1 MQTTV
6 CTPSAAGLQAVFGG
20 GGGGSGVKDQID
32 TAIDA
37 LVKGSRS
44 FQAHHRRPVVLVL
57 DDVDKCA
64 RQHRTANPKALHLGG
79 GWTQQRPTECSYGR
93 FTAVSPRSADESCS
107 RSCGCLHNS
116 RPNNC

>member
-1 MQTTV
+1 MPDPTASTV
-6 CTPSAAGLQAVFGG
+6 KLQAVFGG

-64 RQHRTANPKALHLGG
+64 
-79 GWTQQRPTECSYGR
+79 
-93 FTAVSPRSADESCS
+93 
-107 RSCGCLHNS
+107 
-116 RPNNC
+116 

>member
-1 MQTTV
+1 MKCCNDHCPFSSYKEALTRACAVQMPDPTA
-6 CTPSAAGLQAVFGG
+6 SAVKLQAVFGG

-64 RQHRTANPKALHLGG
+64 CQHLTAL
-79 GWTQQRPTECSYGR
+79 
-93 FTAVSPRSADESCS
+93 
-107 RSCGCLHNS
+107 
-116 RPNNC
+116 

>member
-1 MQTTV
+1 M
-6 CTPSAAGLQAVFGG
+6 CSIGPQAVFGG
-20 GGGGSGVKDQID
+20 GGGGSADKDQID

-64 RQHRTANPKALHLGG
+64 APAPRCKTMCHL
-79 GWTQQRPTECSYGR
+79 TTRAACPC
-93 FTAVSPRSADESCS
+93 V
-107 RSCGCLHNS
+107 
-116 RPNNC
+116 